1 VSAANKEKTIWTIGH
16 STHPIEV
23 FIEML
28 RSFDIQLLADVRR
41 YPGSRR
47 YPHFNSAELQRTLT
61 EVGVE
66 YHHFENLGGRRKPS
80 ADSVNVA
87 WRLPAFRA
95 YADYLET
102 EDFKNAIQELQ
113 AFAENKNTAYMCS
126 EAPWWR
132 CHRSIISDYLKAE
145 GWNVMH
151 IMKPGKA
158 GMHPYTSAA
167 SIVNGK
173 LDYSGNI
180 LRFG

>member
-1 VSAANKEKTIWTIGH
+1 MNTVNQDRSIWTIGH
-16 STHPIEV
+16 STHPIELFV
-23 FIEML
+23 EML
-28 RSFDIQLLADVRR
+28 QSFNIRVLADVRR
-41 YPGSRR
+41 YPGSRKF
-47 YPHFNSAELQRTLT
+47 PHFNSAELQHTL
-61 EVGVE
+61 EQVGIE

-80 ADSVNVA
+80 PDSLNVA

-102 EDFKNAIQELQ
+102 PEFKTAIQELK
-113 AFAENKNTAYMCS
+113 AFAENKHTAYMCS

-158 GMHPYTSAA
+158 ELHPYTSAA
-167 SIVNGK
+167 SIVNGR
-173 LDYSGNI
+173 LDYSGNT
-180 LRFG
+180 LRFQ